1 METLSEESELIT
13 TDKKDERSLL
23 KRIFKVKTRQKAT
36 GLVKITLNFAYNIN
50 REALFKAT
58 AIVKQR
64 RVETTAKVKHQN
76 NDFPQNNNLLVI
88 PQNNLFFTNRYGKSC
103 ISSIHLLRF

>member
-36 GLVKITLNFAYNIN
+36 GLVKITLNLAYNIDG
-50 REALFKAT
+50 RALFKPQPKSNNAGW
-58 AIVKQR
+58 KQQQR
-64 RVETTAKVKHQN
+64 
-76 NDFPQNNNLLVI
+76 
-88 PQNNLFFTNRYGKSC
+88 
-103 ISSIHLLRF
+103 